1 MRSAP
6 QRFRPDDVEQ
16 LIDLLNKRRTNNR
29 VYVKLYQTNI
39 GGFVKGTEMPALP
52 PSVLSVMNS
61 DRINGSFTVIREL
74 VLAEKVIETDYV
86 ITGQSR
92 GRLTVKQ

>member
-1 MRSAP
+1 
-6 QRFRPDDVEQ
+6 
-16 LIDLLNKRRTNNR
+16 
-29 VYVKLYQTNI
+29 
-39 GGFVKGTEMPALP
+39 
-52 PSVLSVMNS
+52 MNS

-74 VLAEKVIETDYV
+74 VLAEKVKETDYV

>member
-29 VYVKLYQTNI
+29 VYVKLYQTNT

-92 GRLTVKQ
+92 GLLTVKQ

>member
-1 MRSAP
+1 
-6 QRFRPDDVEQ
+6 
-16 LIDLLNKRRTNNR
+16 
-29 VYVKLYQTNI
+29 
-39 GGFVKGTEMPALP
+39 MPALP